1 MEGALLKATQT
12 ATFTSLR
19 VLVEE
24 CGCKEAMRERHE
36 QDVKQAKASKQYFCV
51 VGRAMRVVRRLTAQK
66 KTHCTMKW
74 GFEVDQYAGKGA
86 EC

>member
-36 QDVKQAKASKQYFCV
+36 QDVKQASSTFV
-51 VGRAMRVVRRLTAQK
+51 
-66 KTHCTMKW
+66 
-74 GFEVDQYAGKGA
+74 
-86 EC
+86 